1 MKNETN
7 LFKIEACIGTLQS
20 GIEAEKGGANRVELC
35 DNLAEG
41 GTTPSA
47 ALIQMTKEKLEIP
60 AAVMIRPRHGDF
72 LYSDLEFE
80 IMKKDIEFCK
90 TVGVEAVVFG
100 LLTPDG
106 QIDCQRTMRLVE
118 SAGNMQVCFHRAVDL
133 SRDYFEAIEQI
144 INCGCTRILT
154 SGGANKAVE
163 GFENIRKAQELYGD
177 KIEIMVGSGIN
188 AENISKFHSIGIRNF
203 HLSGKV
209 QIDSLMTYRKE
220 GVSMGAISAEEE
232 YKITQTDYRK
242 IEEVK
247 KVLETKF

>member
-47 ALIQMTKEKLEIP
+47 ALIQMTKERLKIP

-163 GFENIRKAQELYGD
+163 GFENIRKAQELYGN

-188 AENISKFHSIGIRNF
+188 AENVSKFHSVGIRNF

-220 GVSMGAISAEEE
+220 GVSMGAISADEE

-247 KVLETKF
+247 KVLELI

>member
-1 MKNETN
+1 MKNVTN

-47 ALIQMTKEKLEIP
+47 ALIQMTKEKLQIP

-90 TVGVEAVVFG
+90 SVGVEAVVFG
-100 LLTPDG
+100 LLTPEG
-106 QIDCQRTMRLVE
+106 NIDCERTKRLVE
-118 SAGNMQVCFHRAVDL
+118 TAGNMQVCFHRAVDL
-133 SRDYFEAIEQI
+133 SNDYLKAIEQI
-144 INCGCTRILT
+144 IDCGCHRILT

-188 AENISKFHSIGIRNF
+188 AENVSMFHNIGIRNF

-247 KVLETKF
+247 KVLESI

>member
-1 MKNETN
+1 MKNVTN

-47 ALIQMTKEKLEIP
+47 ALIQMTKERLKIP

-106 QIDCQRTMRLVE
+106 QIDYQRTMRLVE

-163 GFENIRKAQELYGD
+163 GFENIRKAQELYGN

-188 AENISKFHSIGIRNF
+188 AENVSKFHSVGIRNF

-247 KVLETKF
+247 KVLDLI

>member
-1 MKNETN
+1 MKNERN

-47 ALIQMTKEKLEIP
+47 ALIQMTKEKLQIP

-90 TVGVEAVVFG
+90 SVGVEAVVFG
-100 LLTPDG
+100 LLTPEG
-106 QIDCQRTMRLVE
+106 NIDCERTKKLVE
-118 SAGNMQVCFHRAVDL
+118 TAGNMQVCFHRALDL
-133 SRDYFEAIEQI
+133 SNDYLKAIEEI
-144 INCGCTRILT
+144 IDCGCHRILT

-163 GFENIRKAQELYGD
+163 GFENIRKAQELYGN

-188 AENISKFHSIGIRNF
+188 AENVSMFHNIGIRNF

-220 GVSMGAISAEEE
+220 GVSMGAISADEE

-242 IEEVK
+242 IAEVK
-247 KVLETKF
+247 QVLESI

>member
-1 MKNETN
+1 MKNVTN

-20 GIEAEKGGANRVELC
+20 GLEAEKGGANRVELC

-47 ALIQMTKEKLEIP
+47 ALIQMTKERLKIP

-163 GFENIRKAQELYGD
+163 GFENIRKAQELYGN

-188 AENISKFHSIGIRNF
+188 AENVSKFHSVGIRNF

>member
-1 MKNETN
+1 MKNVTN
-7 LFKIEACIGTLQS
+7 YFKIEACIGTLQS
-20 GIEAEKGGANRVELC
+20 GLEAEKGGANRVELC

-47 ALIQMTKEKLEIP
+47 ALIQMTKEKLQIP

-163 GFENIRKAQELYGD
+163 GFENIRKAQELYGN

-188 AENISKFHSIGIRNF
+188 AENVSKFHSVGIRNF

>member
-1 MKNETN
+1 MKNERN

-47 ALIQMTKEKLEIP
+47 ALIQMTKEKLHIP

-90 TVGVEAVVFG
+90 SVGVEAVVFG
-100 LLTPDG
+100 LLTPEG
-106 QIDCQRTMRLVE
+106 NIDCERTKKLVE
-118 SAGNMQVCFHRAVDL
+118 TAGNMQVCFHRALDL
-133 SRDYFEAIEQI
+133 SNDYLKAIEQI
-144 INCGCTRILT
+144 IDCGCHRILT

-163 GFENIRKAQELYGD
+163 GFENIRKAQELYGN

-188 AENISKFHSIGIRNF
+188 AENVSKFYEIGIRNF

-220 GVSMGAISAEEE
+220 GVSMGAISADEE

-242 IEEVK
+242 IAEVK
-247 KVLETKF
+247 QVLESI

>member
-1 MKNETN
+1 MKKETN

-47 ALIQMTKEKLEIP
+47 ALIQMTKEKLQIP

-90 TVGVEAVVFG
+90 SVGVEAVVFG
-100 LLTPDG
+100 LLTPEG
-106 QIDCQRTMRLVE
+106 NIDCERTKKLVE
-118 SAGNMQVCFHRAVDL
+118 TAGNMQVCFHRAVDL
-133 SRDYFEAIEQI
+133 SNDYLKAIEQI
-144 INCGCTRILT
+144 IDCGCHRILT
-154 SGGANKAVE
+154 SGGANKAIE
-163 GFENIRKAQELYGD
+163 GIENIKKAQELYGN

-188 AENISKFHSIGIRNF
+188 ADNVKSFYDLGIRHF

-209 QIDSLMTYRKE
+209 QIDSQMTYRKE

-242 IEEVK
+242 IEDVK
-247 KVLETKF
+247 KQLLK

>member
-1 MKNETN
+1 MKNERN

-47 ALIQMTKEKLEIP
+47 ALIQMTKEKLQIP

-90 TVGVEAVVFG
+90 SVGVEAVVFG
-100 LLTPDG
+100 LLTPEG
-106 QIDCQRTMRLVE
+106 NIDCERTKKLVE
-118 SAGNMQVCFHRAVDL
+118 TAGNMQVCFHRALDL
-133 SRDYFEAIEQI
+133 SNDYLKAIEQI
-144 INCGCTRILT
+144 IDCGCHRILT

-163 GFENIRKAQELYGD
+163 GFESIRKAQELYGN

-188 AENISKFHSIGIRNF
+188 AENVSMFHNIGIRNF

-220 GVSMGAISAEEE
+220 GVSMGAISADEE

-242 IEEVK
+242 IAEVK
-247 KVLETKF
+247 QVLESI

>member
-20 GIEAEKGGANRVELC
+20 GIEAERGGANRVELC

-41 GTTPSA
+41 GTTPSV
-47 ALIQMTKEKLEIP
+47 ALIQMTKEKLQIP

-90 TVGVEAVVFG
+90 SVGVEAVVFG
-100 LLTPDG
+100 LLTAEG
-106 QIDCQRTMRLVE
+106 NIDCERTQQLVE
-118 SAGNMQVCFHRAVDL
+118 TAGNMQVCFHRAVDL
-133 SRDYFEAIEQI
+133 SNDYLKAIEQI
-144 INCGCTRILT
+144 IDCGCQRILT

-163 GFENIRKAQELYGD
+163 GFENIRKAQELYGN

-188 AENISKFHSIGIRNF
+188 AENVSMFHNIGIRNF

-220 GVSMGAISAEEE
+220 GVSMGAISADEE

-242 IEEVK
+242 IAEVK
-247 KVLETKF
+247 QVLESI

>member
-1 MKNETN
+1 MKNVTN

-20 GIEAEKGGANRVELC
+20 GLEAEKGGANRVELC

-47 ALIQMTKEKLEIP
+47 ALIQMTKERLKIP

-90 TVGVEAVVFG
+90 SVGVEAVVFG
-100 LLTPDG
+100 LLTPEG
-106 QIDCQRTMRLVE
+106 NIDCERTKRLVE
-118 SAGNMQVCFHRAVDL
+118 TAGNMQVCFHRAVDL
-133 SRDYFEAIEQI
+133 SNDYLKAIEQI
-144 INCGCTRILT
+144 IDCGCHRILT

-163 GFENIRKAQELYGD
+163 GFENIKKAQELYGD

-188 AENISKFHSIGIRNF
+188 AENVSMFHNIGIRNF

-209 QIDSLMTYRKE
+209 QIDSLMIYRKE

-247 KVLETKF
+247 KVLELI

>member
-1 MKNETN
+1 MKNERN

-47 ALIQMTKEKLEIP
+47 ALIQMTKEKLQIP

-72 LYSDLEFE
+72 LYSNLEFE

-90 TVGVEAVVFG
+90 SVGVEAVVFG
-100 LLTPDG
+100 LLTPEG
-106 QIDCQRTMRLVE
+106 NIDCERTKKLVE
-118 SAGNMQVCFHRAVDL
+118 TAGNMQVCFHRAVDL
-133 SRDYFEAIEQI
+133 SNDYLKAIEQI
-144 INCGCTRILT
+144 IDCGCHRILT

-163 GFENIRKAQELYGD
+163 GFENIRKAQELYGN

-188 AENISKFHSIGIRNF
+188 AENVSMFHNIGIRNF

-220 GVSMGAISAEEE
+220 GVSMGAISADEE

-242 IEEVK
+242 IAEVK
-247 KVLETKF
+247 QVLESI

>member
-1 MKNETN
+1 MKNVTN

-47 ALIQMTKEKLEIP
+47 ALIQMTKERLKIP

-163 GFENIRKAQELYGD
+163 GFENIRKAQELYGN

-188 AENISKFHSIGIRNF
+188 AENVSKFHSVGIRNF

-209 QIDSLMTYRKE
+209 QIDSLMSYRKE

-247 KVLETKF
+247 KVLELI

>member
-1 MKNETN
+1 MKNERN

-47 ALIQMTKEKLEIP
+47 ALIQMTKEKLHIP

-90 TVGVEAVVFG
+90 SVGVEAVVFG
-100 LLTPDG
+100 LLTPEG
-106 QIDCQRTMRLVE
+106 NIDCERTKKLVE
-118 SAGNMQVCFHRAVDL
+118 TAGNMQVCFHRALDL
-133 SRDYFEAIEQI
+133 SNDYLKAIEQI
-144 INCGCTRILT
+144 IDCGCHRILT

-163 GFENIRKAQELYGD
+163 GFENIRKAQELYGN

-188 AENISKFHSIGIRNF
+188 AENVSMFHNIGIRNF
-203 HLSGKV
+203 HLSGKI

-220 GVSMGAISAEEE
+220 GVSMGAISADEE

-242 IEEVK
+242 IAEVK
-247 KVLETKF
+247 KVLESI

>member
-1 MKNETN
+1 MKNVTN

-47 ALIQMTKEKLEIP
+47 ALIQMTKERLKIP

-118 SAGNMQVCFHRAVDL
+118 STGNMQVCFHRAVDL

-163 GFENIRKAQELYGD
+163 GFENIRKAQELYGN

-188 AENISKFHSIGIRNF
+188 AENVSKFHSVGIRNF

-209 QIDSLMTYRKE
+209 QIDSLMSYRKE

-247 KVLETKF
+247 KVLELI

>member
-163 GFENIRKAQELYGD
+163 GFENIRKAQELYGN

-188 AENISKFHSIGIRNF
+188 TENVSKFHSVGIRNF

-220 GVSMGAISAEEE
+220 GVSMGAISADEE

-242 IEEVK
+242 IEKVK
-247 KVLETKF
+247 KVLELI

>member
-47 ALIQMTKEKLEIP
+47 ALIQMTKEKLQIP

-90 TVGVEAVVFG
+90 SVGVEAVVFG
-100 LLTPDG
+100 LLTPEG
-106 QIDCQRTMRLVE
+106 NIDCERTKKLVE
-118 SAGNMQVCFHRAVDL
+118 TAGNMQVCFHRALDL
-133 SRDYFEAIEQI
+133 SNDYLKAIEQI
-144 INCGCTRILT
+144 IDCGCHRILT

-163 GFENIRKAQELYGD
+163 GFENIRKAQELYGN

-188 AENISKFHSIGIRNF
+188 AENVSMFHNIGIRNF

-220 GVSMGAISAEEE
+220 GVSMGAISADEE

-242 IEEVK
+242 IAEVK
-247 KVLETKF
+247 QVLESI

>member
-1 MKNETN
+1 MKKETN

-47 ALIQMTKEKLEIP
+47 ALIQMTKEKLEIS

-154 SGGANKAVE
+154 SGGANKAIE
-163 GFENIRKAQELYGD
+163 GFKNIKRAQELYGN

-188 AENISKFHSIGIRNF
+188 AENVSKFYEIGIRNF

-232 YKITQTDYRK
+232 YKITQTDYKK
-242 IEEVK
+242 IEDVK
-247 KVLETKF
+247 KVLELI

>member
-1 MKNETN
+1 
-7 LFKIEACIGTLQS
+7 
-20 GIEAEKGGANRVELC
+20 
-35 DNLAEG
+35 
-41 GTTPSA
+41 
-47 ALIQMTKEKLEIP
+47 
-60 AAVMIRPRHGDF
+60 
-72 LYSDLEFE
+72 
-80 IMKKDIEFCK
+80 
-90 TVGVEAVVFG
+90 
-100 LLTPDG
+100 
-106 QIDCQRTMRLVE
+106 MRLVE

-163 GFENIRKAQELYGD
+163 GFENIRKAQELYGN

-188 AENISKFHSIGIRNF
+188 AENVSKFHSIGIRNF

>member
-1 MKNETN
+1 MKNERN

-47 ALIQMTKEKLEIP
+47 ALIQMTKEKLQIP

-90 TVGVEAVVFG
+90 SVGVEAVVFG
-100 LLTPDG
+100 LLTPEG
-106 QIDCQRTMRLVE
+106 NIDCERTKKLVE
-118 SAGNMQVCFHRAVDL
+118 TAGNMQVCFHRALDL
-133 SRDYFEAIEQI
+133 SNDYLKAIAQI
-144 INCGCTRILT
+144 IDCGCHRILT

-163 GFENIRKAQELYGD
+163 GFENIRKAQELYGN

-188 AENISKFHSIGIRNF
+188 ADNVSMFHNIGIRNF

-220 GVSMGAISAEEE
+220 GVSMGAISADEE

-242 IEEVK
+242 IAEVK
-247 KVLETKF
+247 QVLESI

>member
-1 MKNETN
+1 MKKETN

-133 SRDYFEAIEQI
+133 SRDYFEAIEKI

-163 GFENIRKAQELYGD
+163 GLNNIKRAQELYGN

-188 AENISKFHSIGIRNF
+188 AENVSKFYEIGIRNF

-232 YKITQTDYRK
+232 YKITQTDYKKIEDVRK
-242 IEEVK
+242 I
-247 KVLETKF
+247 LELI

>member
-1 MKNETN
+1 MKNVTN

-47 ALIQMTKEKLEIP
+47 ALIQMTKERLKIP

-133 SRDYFEAIEQI
+133 SNDYLKAIEQI
-144 INCGCTRILT
+144 IDCGCHRILT

-163 GFENIRKAQELYGD
+163 GFENIKKAQELYGD

-188 AENISKFHSIGIRNF
+188 AENVSKFHSVGIRNF

-220 GVSMGAISAEEE
+220 GVSMGAISADEE

-242 IEEVK
+242 IAEVK
-247 KVLETKF
+247 QVLELI

>member
-1 MKNETN
+1 MKKETN

-90 TVGVEAVVFG
+90 SVGVEAVVFG

-106 QIDCQRTMRLVE
+106 RIDCERTMRLVE

-154 SGGANKAVE
+154 SGGANKAIE
-163 GFENIRKAQELYGD
+163 GFKNIKRAQELYGN

-188 AENISKFHSIGIRNF
+188 AENVYKFYEIGIRNF

-242 IEEVK
+242 
-247 KVLETKF
+247 LEDVRKILELI

>member
-1 MKNETN
+1 MKNVTN

-47 ALIQMTKEKLEIP
+47 ALIQMTKERLKIP

-106 QIDCQRTMRLVE
+106 QIDYQRTMRLVE

-163 GFENIRKAQELYGD
+163 GFENIRKAQELYGN

-188 AENISKFHSIGIRNF
+188 AENVSKFHSVGIRNF

-247 KVLETKF
+247 KVLELI

>member
-1 MKNETN
+1 MKNVTN

-20 GIEAEKGGANRVELC
+20 GLEAEKGGANRVELC

-47 ALIQMTKEKLEIP
+47 ALIQMTKERLKIP

-100 LLTPDG
+100 LLTPEG
-106 QIDCQRTMRLVE
+106 NIDCERTKQLVE

-133 SRDYFEAIEQI
+133 SNDYLKAIEQI
-144 INCGCTRILT
+144 IDCGCHRILT

-163 GFENIRKAQELYGD
+163 GFENIRKAQELYGN

-188 AENISKFHSIGIRNF
+188 AENVSKFHSVGIRNF

-247 KVLETKF
+247 KVLELI

>member
-1 MKNETN
+1 MKSGNN

-20 GIEAEKGGANRVELC
+20 GLEAQKGGADRVELC
-35 DNLAEG
+35 DDLAEG

-90 TVGVEAVVFG
+90 SVGAEAVVFG
-100 LLTPDG
+100 LLTADG
-106 QIDCQRTMRLVE
+106 RIDCERTKQLVE
-118 SAGNMQVCFHRAVDL
+118 SAGNMEVCFHRAVDL

-144 INCGCTRILT
+144 IDCGCKRILT
-154 SGGANKAVE
+154 SGGANKAIE
-163 GFENIRKAQELYGD
+163 GFENIKKAQELYGN
-177 KIEIMVGSGIN
+177 KIEIMVGSGVNSENVN
-188 AENISKFHSIGIRNF
+188 AFYDLGIRNF

-209 QIDSLMTYRKE
+209 QIDSLMTYRKA
-220 GVSMGAISAEEE
+220 GVSMGAISSEEE

-247 KVLETKF
+247 KQLLK

>member
-163 GFENIRKAQELYGD
+163 GFENIRKAQELYGN

-188 AENISKFHSIGIRNF
+188 TENVSKFHSVGIRNF

-220 GVSMGAISAEEE
+220 GVSMGAISADEE

-247 KVLETKF
+247 KVLELI

>member
-1 MKNETN
+1 MKNERN

-47 ALIQMTKEKLEIP
+47 ALIQMTKEKLQIP

-90 TVGVEAVVFG
+90 SVGVEAVVFG
-100 LLTPDG
+100 LLTPEG
-106 QIDCQRTMRLVE
+106 NIDCERTKKLVE
-118 SAGNMQVCFHRAVDL
+118 TAGNMQVCFHRALDL
-133 SRDYFEAIEQI
+133 SNDYLKAIEQI
-144 INCGCTRILT
+144 IDCGCHRILT

-163 GFENIRKAQELYGD
+163 GFENIRKAQELYGN

-188 AENISKFHSIGIRNF
+188 AENVSMFHNIGISNF

-220 GVSMGAISAEEE
+220 GVSMGAISADEE

-242 IEEVK
+242 IAEVK
-247 KVLETKF
+247 QVLESI

>member
-20 GIEAEKGGANRVELC
+20 GIEAEKGGGNRVELC

-163 GFENIRKAQELYGD
+163 GFENIRKAQELYGN
-177 KIEIMVGSGIN
+177 KIEIMFGSGIN
-188 AENISKFHSIGIRNF
+188 AENVSKFHSVGIRNF

-242 IEEVK
+242 IEDVK

>member
-20 GIEAEKGGANRVELC
+20 GLEAEKGGANRVELC

-47 ALIQMTKEKLEIP
+47 ALIQMTKERLKIP

-118 SAGNMQVCFHRAVDL
+118 SAGDMQVCFHRAVDL

-163 GFENIRKAQELYGD
+163 GFENIRKAQELYGN

-188 AENISKFHSIGIRNF
+188 AENVSKFHSVGIRNF

-220 GVSMGAISAEEE
+220 GVSMGAISADEE

-247 KVLETKF
+247 KVLELI

>member
-1 MKNETN
+1 MKKETN

-154 SGGANKAVE
+154 SGGANKAIE
-163 GFENIRKAQELYGD
+163 GFKNIRRAQELYGN

-188 AENISKFHSIGIRNF
+188 AENVSKFYEIGIRNF

-232 YKITQTDYRK
+232 YKITQTDYKK
-242 IEEVK
+242 IEDVK
-247 KVLETKF
+247 KVLELI

>member
-1 MKNETN
+1 MKNERN

-47 ALIQMTKEKLEIP
+47 ALIQMTKEKLQIP

-90 TVGVEAVVFG
+90 SVGVEAVVFG
-100 LLTPDG
+100 LLTPEG
-106 QIDCQRTMRLVE
+106 NIDCERTKKLVE
-118 SAGNMQVCFHRAVDL
+118 TAGNMQVCFHRALDL
-133 SRDYFEAIEQI
+133 SNDYLKAIEQI
-144 INCGCTRILT
+144 IDCGCHRILT

-163 GFENIRKAQELYGD
+163 GFENIRKARELYGN

-188 AENISKFHSIGIRNF
+188 SENVSMFHNIGIRNF

-220 GVSMGAISAEEE
+220 GVSMGAISADEE

-242 IEEVK
+242 IAEVK
-247 KVLETKF
+247 QVLESI

>member
-1 MKNETN
+1 MKNERN

-47 ALIQMTKEKLEIP
+47 ALIQMTKEKLQIP

-90 TVGVEAVVFG
+90 SVGVEAVVFG
-100 LLTPDG
+100 LLTPEG
-106 QIDCQRTMRLVE
+106 NIDCERTKKLVE
-118 SAGNMQVCFHRAVDL
+118 TAGNMQVCFHRALDL
-133 SRDYFEAIEQI
+133 SNNYLKAIEQI
-144 INCGCTRILT
+144 IDCGCHRILT

-163 GFENIRKAQELYGD
+163 GFENIRKAQELYGN

-188 AENISKFHSIGIRNF
+188 AENVSMFHNIGIRNF

-220 GVSMGAISAEEE
+220 GVSMGAISADEE

-242 IEEVK
+242 IAEVK
-247 KVLETKF
+247 QVLESI

>member
-1 MKNETN
+1 MKNVTN

-47 ALIQMTKEKLEIP
+47 ALIQMTKERLKIP

-163 GFENIRKAQELYGD
+163 GFENIRKAQELYGN

-188 AENISKFHSIGIRNF
+188 AENVSKFHSVGIRNF

-247 KVLETKF
+247 KVLELI

>member
-1 MKNETN
+1 MKNERN

-47 ALIQMTKEKLEIP
+47 ALIQMTKEKLQIP

-90 TVGVEAVVFG
+90 SVGVEAVVFG
-100 LLTPDG
+100 LLTPEG
-106 QIDCQRTMRLVE
+106 NIDCERTKKLVE
-118 SAGNMQVCFHRAVDL
+118 TAGNMQVCFHRALDL
-133 SRDYFEAIEQI
+133 SNDYLKAIEQI
-144 INCGCTRILT
+144 IDCGCHRILT

-163 GFENIRKAQELYGD
+163 GFENIRKAQELYGN

-188 AENISKFHSIGIRNF
+188 AENVSMFHNIGIRNF

-220 GVSMGAISAEEE
+220 GVSMGAISADEE

-242 IEEVK
+242 IAEVK
-247 KVLETKF
+247 QVLESI